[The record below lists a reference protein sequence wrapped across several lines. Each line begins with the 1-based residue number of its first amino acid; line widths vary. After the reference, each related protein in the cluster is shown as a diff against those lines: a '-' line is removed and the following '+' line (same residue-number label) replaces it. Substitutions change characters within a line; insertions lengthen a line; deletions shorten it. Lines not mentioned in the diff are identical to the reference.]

1 MKVIVHDLRKEF
13 PTRGGKL
20 LVLDGVSF
28 SVEDGEF
35 FGIVGPNGCGKST
48 ILRIIAG
55 LEEPTGGSV
64 EFIGQRR
71 AENLVAIV
79 FQEHALLP
87 WRGLE
92 SNIGLAPEIKGKPK
106 PLYKRITETFINLVK
121 MRGFETAYPSQL
133 SEGMKKKGSIARAL
147 ASFPE
152 VILLDEPFANL
163 DAQMR
168 MMLREELMELWSRE
182 KKTAVYV
189 THSLEEAALMC
200 DRIAIFSARPAK
212 VKEIIEV
219 DIPRPRDLKA
229 MSNPKFAGIVTR
241 MWELL
246 RYDIEKAMRETPI
259 PSNKEKKRPSFWL

>member
-1 MKVIVHDLRKEF
+1 MKVIVNDLKKEF
-13 PTRGGKL
+13 PAGRGKL
-20 LVLDGVSF
+20 LVLDGISLG
-28 SVEDGEF
+28 VEDGEF
-35 FGIVGPNGCGKST
+35 FGIVGPNGCGKT
-48 ILRIIAG
+48 TLLHIIAG
-55 LEEPTGGSV
+55 LEKPTSGSV
-64 EFIGQRR
+64 EFLGQRR
-71 AENLVAIV
+71 AEHLVAIV

-106 PLYKRITETFINLVK
+106 PLYKRITEKFINLVK
-121 MRGFETAYPSQL
+121 LKGFERAYPSQL

-152 VILLDEPFANL
+152 VILLDEPFANI

-182 KKTAVYV
+182 KKTAIYV

-200 DRIAIFSARPAK
+200 DRIAVLSARPARL
-212 VKEIIEV
+212 KEIIEV
-219 DIPRPRDLKA
+219 DIARPRDFSS
-229 MSNPKFAGIVTR
+229 MSNPKFAKVVTR

-246 RYDIEKAMRETPI
+246 RYDVEKAMREAPFA
-259 PSNKEKKRPSFWL
+259 PKKEKKKPYFWL